1 MKNLKFYNSF
11 TLIELLVVIAI
22 IGILSSLLLPA
33 LNQARK
39 TARKITCL
47 NNQKQIWLSALQYVD
62 DNDMYF
68 PPSIIYDD
76 VTWDDGLGYYDGRN
90 LPAFLKESENISIT
104 AHPNFKTYSGLYKCP
119 EDRVKRTQVN
129 LYPRT
134 YSLNTVNGDT
144 LLSDKSVPHGLSDKF
159 SHSYKISQITDP
171 CGTFALCEL
180 PKESNY
186 LGNIDDAG
194 VLAGSECFSKTHG
207 LHGNYIYNFIFID
220 GHGKQY
226 DIRDTASSAND
237 YKHGMWSVT
246 KND

>member
-1 MKNLKFYNSF
+1 MKNLKCYNKF

-33 LNQARK
+33 LTQARK
-39 TARKITCL
+39 TARKIACL

-68 PPSIIYDD
+68 PPSIIRDD
-76 VTWDDGLGYYDGRN
+76 VTWDDGLGYYDGRKMS
-90 LPAFLKESENISIT
+90 AFLKESENINIAS
-104 AHPNFKTYSGLYKCP
+104 HPNLRSYAILYTCP
-119 EDRVKRTQVN
+119 EDRVKRGDVN
-129 LYPRT
+129 LFTRT
-134 YSLNTVNGDT
+134 YALNTVNGDT
-144 LLSDKSVPHGLSDKF
+144 VLSDKSVTHGLSDEF
-159 SHSYKISQITDP
+159 QHSYKISQIADS
-171 CGTFALCEL
+171 CGTIALCEV
-180 PKESNY
+180 PKKDNY
-186 LGNIDDAG
+186 LGNINTAG
-194 VLAGSECFSKTHG
+194 VIAGNECFSEAKG

-220 GHGKQY
+220 GHGKSY

>member
-1 MKNLKFYNSF
+1 MKNLKIYNGF

-22 IGILSSLLLPA
+22 IGILSALLLPA
-33 LNQARK
+33 LTQARK
-39 TARKITCL
+39 TARKIACL
-47 NNQKQIWLSALQYVD
+47 NNQKQVWLSVLQYVD
-62 DNDMYF
+62 DNEMYF

-76 VTWDDGLGYYDGRN
+76 VTWDDGLGYYDGRK
-90 LPAFLKESENISIT
+90 LSAFLKESENINISS
-104 AHPNFKTYSGLYKCP
+104 HPHLGAYADLYKCP
-119 EDRVKRTQVN
+119 EDKVKRTQGN
-129 LYPRT
+129 IYIRT

-144 LLSDKSVPHGLSDKF
+144 VLSDKSVPHGLSDEF

-171 CGTFALCEL
+171 CGTIALCEL

-194 VLAGSECFSKTHG
+194 VLAGSECFGKTQG

-237 YKHGMWSVT
+237 YKHGMWSVV